1 MYKKQQQLMQS
12 GATSSTAVAL
22 KPPFHPLSGWVD
34 LTESCIGN
42 IGPKIPV
49 VTQGIYNV
57 LCMCISGLT
66 SLYIIMFYIHIIM
79 SYIHILY
86 FIGTLYTYLACSVDS
101 KPQEVFRALS
111 HGYNHWVCGRID
123 EIQVHTAHPQYCH
136 IRARA
141 TPSMKPGMCHVYFL
155 LLKEDN
161 FLTLRLQLVNVLQ
174 CKYTLRFFWIVID
187 VFST

>member
-1 MYKKQQQLMQS
+1 M
-12 GATSSTAVAL
+12 
-22 KPPFHPLSGWVD
+22 
-34 LTESCIGN
+34 
-42 IGPKIPV
+42 
-49 VTQGIYNV
+49 TQGIYNV

-111 HGYNHWVCGRID
+111 HGYNHWVCGQID

-141 TPSMKPGMCHVYFL
+141 TPSMKPGNVSRL
-155 LLKEDN
+155 
-161 FLTLRLQLVNVLQ
+161 FLTSKGREVFNIETATCECAAVQV
-174 CKYTLRFFWIVID
+174 YTSFFWIVID